1 MRTREEL
8 EQRVTQLERE
18 LAATR
23 SVRGGRSVRARA
35 RWQLAGLPFYD
46 IAFGPDPSRG
56 EMRGHARGFIA
67 LGDIATGVIAAGGL
81 ARGLLAVGGCAVGLV
96 TFGGLSVGALLAT
109 GGLAIGG
116 VAFGGGAIG
125 GVAIGGG
132 AAGYYACGGGAVG
145 QYVVAPY
152 RQDPEAQRFFAENVP
167 AAGTCATNARRR
179 LRPYS

>member
-8 EQRVTQLERE
+8 EQRVAQLERE

-23 SVRGGRSVRARA
+23 SVRGVRSVRARA

-46 IAFGPDPSRG
+46 IAFGPDASRG

-81 ARGLLAVGGCAVGLV
+81 ARGLLAAGGCAVGLI
-96 TFGGLSVGALLAT
+96 TFGGLSVGALAF

-116 VAFGGGAIG
+116 VAFGGGALG
-125 GVAIGGG
+125 GVAMGGG
-132 AAGYYACGGGAVG
+132 AVGYYACGGGAVG
-145 QYVVAPY
+145 EHVVAPT
-152 RQDPEAQRFFAENVP
+152 RVEPQAQAFFAEYLP
-167 AAGTCATNARRR
+167 AAGVCAMSPRRR
-179 LRPYS
+179 TGAY

>member
-8 EQRVTQLERE
+8 EQRVAQLERE

-23 SVRGGRSVRARA
+23 SGRAMRSVRARA

-46 IAFGPDPSRG
+46 IAFGPDASRG
-56 EMRGHARGFIA
+56 EVRGHARGFIA

-81 ARGLLAVGGCAVGLV
+81 ARGILAAGGCAVGLL
-96 TFGGLSVGALLAT
+96 TFGGLSVGAVAF

-116 VAFGGGAIG
+116 IALGGGAIG
-125 GVAIGGG
+125 GVAMGGG

-145 QYVVAPY
+145 EHVVRPMQA
-152 RQDPEAQRFFAENVP
+152 DPEAQRFFAEYLP
-167 AAGTCATNARRR
+167 AASACSGHMGGRAR
-179 LRPYS
+179 Y

>member
-18 LAATR
+18 LAAARGVR
-23 SVRGGRSVRARA
+23 SSRAVRVRA

-56 EMRGHARGFIA
+56 EPRGHARGFIA
-67 LGDIATGVIAAGGL
+67 LGDIATGVVAAGGL
-81 ARGLLAVGGCAVGLV
+81 ARGLIAAGGCAVGLL
-96 TFGGLSVGALLAT
+96 TFGGLSVGALAF

-125 GVAIGGG
+125 GVAMGGG

-145 QYVVAPY
+145 EHVVAPN
-152 RQDPEAQRFFAENVP
+152 RIDPEAQRFFSEYFP
-167 AAGTCATNARRR
+167 AAGTCSARGRYR
-179 LRPYS
+179 TRY